1 MQVRCGSGKENTIN
15 HIEPGVDLIRMSRR
29 NGYRISPCQSD
40 SFHIFATDHMEWVVV
55 HHAVAARDEYARC
68 IW

>member
-15 HIEPGVDLIRMSRR
+15 HIEPSVDLIRMSRR
-29 NGYRISPCQSD
+29 NSYRISPCQSD